1 MTNQEF
7 IDYVIK
13 NHSHDNRVTIKTDH
27 IFIQTIRLDI
37 WVTPKKLLININ
49 SDNYKQET
57 FYNGIEM
64 VDLLIKNLLTENEF
78 VRIFTS
84 HN

>member
-13 NHSHDNRVTIKTDH
+13 NYAHDSRVVIKTDN
-27 IFIQTIRLDI
+27 IFIRTNQLNI
-37 WVTPKKLLININ
+37 WVTPERLVINILF
-49 SDNYKQET
+49 DNETET

-64 VDLLIKNLLTENEF
+64 VDLLIKNLLTEKEF
-78 VRIFTS
+78 IKIFT
-84 HN
+84 NRF